1 MALLLALMSI
11 AQTPKITFFD
21 AATYLRGRCQPQMNK
36 RESVK
41 WHLLSLYGSAIETG
55 SELMEEGDDDRVMI
69 ELECALSEELKK
81 DDLCV

>member
-1 MALLLALMSI
+1 
-11 AQTPKITFFD
+11 
-21 AATYLRGRCQPQMNK
+21 MNK

-69 ELECALSEELKK
+69 ELECVLSEELKK

>member
-1 MALLLALMSI
+1 
-11 AQTPKITFFD
+11 
-21 AATYLRGRCQPQMNK
+21 MNK

-41 WHLLSLYGSAIETG
+41 RHLLSLYGSAIETG

-81 DDLCV
+81 DDLYV